1 MAKKVKAVIKLQ
13 IPAGE
18 ATPAPPVGTALGP
31 YGINIM
37 AFVKEYNSRTAND
50 KGTIIPVEILVFED
64 TSFTFI
70 TKTPPASMLLKKA
83 LSLEKGSGSAGVQEV
98 GVVSREQARVIAEA
112 KMKDLNASDIDAAMR
127 IIEGTAT
134 SMGIRVEDKGT

>member
-31 YGINIM
+31 YGLNIM

-64 TSFTFI
+64 TSFTFT
-70 TKTPPASMLLKKA
+70 TKTPPASVLLKKA
-83 LSLEKGSGSAGVQEV
+83 LSLEKGSGEAGIQEI
-98 GVVSREQARVIAEA
+98 GVVSKEQVRVIAEA
-112 KMKDLNASDIDAAMR
+112 KMKDLNANDMDAAVK
-127 IIEGTAT
+127 IIAGSAHA
-134 SMGIRVEDKGT
+134 MGLEVID